1 MLISAV
7 TYMLGTTRHALLRV
21 LFSFSAYFVNEE
33 VELEMF
39 VHEMRR
45 GLVSFNEYYVI
56 MGAKKITGLHVFNWS
71 VLECILEIVGCV
83 MLEI

>member
-1 MLISAV
+1 MHSLTVLLISAV
-7 TYMLGTTRHALLRV
+7 TYMLGTTEQALLRV

-45 GLVSFNEYYVI
+45 ALSMSI
-56 MGAKKITGLHVFNWS
+56 M
-71 VLECILEIVGCV
+71 
-83 MLEI
+83 